1 MKRWWSLLLEA
12 IRGSDRDYTIGPVG
26 PALVMLSVPMVLE
39 MAMES
44 LFAVVD
50 VFYASRISA
59 DAVATIGVTESML
72 TIVYTVA
79 MGLGIGAMAV
89 VARRTGEKDDVGA
102 AQAAAQ
108 SIALG
113 LIVAL
118 AIGVFGYFNAERLM
132 RLMGATPSM
141 MESSLGYTKVMF
153 AGNATVT
160 LLFLNNAIFR
170 GSGDPAIAMRMLWIS
185 NAINI
190 AVCPLFIFGLGPF
203 PEMGV
208 TGAAVGTN
216 IGRGSAVLAQLW
228 MLTSGRARIHIT
240 RAQMR
245 LVPSVMLNVC
255 RLSGSGFLQILI
267 DTSSYIGLVRVIST
281 FGSEALAGYTIGIRL
296 VIFAMMPAW
305 GLGNAAATMVGQALG
320 AKKPDRAEESVW
332 TAAKYNAIVLGLVG
346 AAFIVFAPQIIAIY
360 SSNPAVVPYAVACLR
375 TVSAGFVFFAYGLVL
390 TQAFNGAGD
399 TWTPTWINLGCFWL
413 WQIPLA
419 WLLAIHFEMGPRGVF
434 IAMTVAFSTLAVVS
448 GVIFRQGWWKTRR
461 V

>member
-1 MKRWWSLLLEA
+1 
-12 IRGSDRDYTIGPVG
+12 
-26 PALVMLSVPMVLE
+26 MVLE

-89 VARRTGEKDDVGA
+89 VARRTGEKGDVGA

-203 PEMGV
+203 PRWV
-208 TGAAVGTN
+208 
-216 IGRGSAVLAQLW
+216 
-228 MLTSGRARIHIT
+228 
-240 RAQMR
+240 
-245 LVPSVMLNVC
+245 
-255 RLSGSGFLQILI
+255 
-267 DTSSYIGLVRVIST
+267 
-281 FGSEALAGYTIGIRL
+281 
-296 VIFAMMPAW
+296 
-305 GLGNAAATMVGQALG
+305 
-320 AKKPDRAEESVW
+320 
-332 TAAKYNAIVLGLVG
+332 
-346 AAFIVFAPQIIAIY
+346 
-360 SSNPAVVPYAVACLR
+360 
-375 TVSAGFVFFAYGLVL
+375 
-390 TQAFNGAGD
+390 
-399 TWTPTWINLGCFWL
+399 
-413 WQIPLA
+413 
-419 WLLAIHFEMGPRGVF
+419 
-434 IAMTVAFSTLAVVS
+434 
-448 GVIFRQGWWKTRR
+448 
-461 V
+461 